1 VHRGATSQDVLD
13 TAAMLVARR
22 ALEALLGDLRSAADA
37 AATLARRHADTP
49 IAGRTLLQQ
58 AVPTTF
64 GLKAAGWMVGLDTAV
79 ARLAGLRL
87 PAQLGG
93 AAGTLESLGEHGPAV
108 LRAMSARLGLAEPT
122 LPWHTMRLPV
132 AELAGALAQGAIAV
146 GKPAGDV
153 VLLAQTELAEVIP
166 DGGGESSTMPHKRN
180 PVAAV
185 AARAGALQAPGLVAT
200 LLTAGIVQE
209 HERAA
214 GGWHAEWRPFTELLR
229 VVGSAAAWLAECLRG
244 LRVDADAMRKDLE
257 CTGGLLVSERV
268 STALTPKLG
277 RLEAHDVVS
286 SAAVQARREGRPLA
300 EVLDADTRVALP
312 REELD
317 KLLDPTRD
325 LHTARALTARA
336 LERRGAADG

>member
-22 ALEALLGDLRSAADA
+22 ATEPLLADLRSAADA
-37 AATLARRHADTP
+37 AAALARRHAGTP

-64 GLKAAGWMVGLDTAV
+64 GLKAAGWMAGLDAAV
-79 ARLAGLRL
+79 ERLDGLRL
-87 PAQLGG
+87 PVQLGG

-108 LRAMSARLGLAEPT
+108 LGALAARLGLAEPT
-122 LPWHTMRLPV
+122 LPWHTQRTPV
-132 AELAGALAQGAIAV
+132 AELAGALGQAALAV

-153 VLLAQTELAEVIP
+153 VLLAQTELAEVRT
-166 DGGGESSTMPHKRN
+166 GGAGESSTMPHKRN

-185 AARAGALQAPGLVAT
+185 AARAGALQAPGLVST

-229 VVGSAAAWLAECLRG
+229 TVGSAASWLAECLTG
-244 LRVDADAMRKDLE
+244 LEVDAAAMRANLDR
-257 CTGGLLVSERV
+257 TGGLLVSERV
-268 STALTPKLG
+268 TTALTPALG
-277 RLEAHDVVS
+277 RLAAHDLVT
-286 SAAVQARREGRPLA
+286 AAAATARDAGRPVA
-300 EVLDADTRVALP
+300 EVLAADSRVPLTRA
-312 REELD
+312 ELD
-317 KLLDPTRD
+317 MLLDPARD
-325 LHTARALTARA
+325 LHTARALIARA